1 MSGLK
6 GKCLTRIDFLAEILV
21 GEEMIFK
28 DKISPIRDFE
38 VDNAGSIFLT
48 RDDAAAG
55 LWKLSK

>member
-6 GKCLTRIDFLAEILV
+6 GKCLTRIDFLDGMLV

-28 DKISPIRDFE
+28 DKISVIRDFE
-38 VDNAGSIFLT
+38 VDDAVNVFLI
-48 RDDAAAG
+48 RDDVAAG